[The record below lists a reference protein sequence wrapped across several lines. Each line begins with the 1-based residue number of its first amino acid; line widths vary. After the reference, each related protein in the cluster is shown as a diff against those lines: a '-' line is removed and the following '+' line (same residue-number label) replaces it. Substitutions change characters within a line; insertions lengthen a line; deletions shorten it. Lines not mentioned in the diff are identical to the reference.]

1 MVAGHHGEPQQPRLG
16 VQVRVPRVLVA
27 AADDQVPGPGESPGH
42 QLTLCR
48 AAAAHLS
55 VQRKIPTSTR
65 PSDIST
71 FMFLLSQDL
80 SSVTPGL
87 SVEAEG
93 GIASSSM
100 MPQTATIYDLT

>member
-1 MVAGHHGEPQQPRLG
+1 MASPSSRGSVSRSGSPVYSLQLPMMRFPDLAQ
-16 VQVRVPRVLVA
+16 A
-27 AADDQVPGPGESPGH
+27 PGH

-93 GIASSSM
+93 GTASSSM